1 MRSTFALSALLLAS
15 PALGDELIESV
26 CHLDGFETPVRCVT
40 LEVPLDYSA
49 PQAKSITVAAAV
61 APALTARPA
70 PDPLFVFA
78 GGPGQAGTDI
88 GPWLETAFRPAR
100 RARDVVLLDFRG
112 TGRSGALRCDV
123 PADFSGSGIE
133 LMRQAGAA
141 CAERVGE
148 DARFYTHR
156 EVVEDIERVRLALG
170 YEQINLWGGS
180 FGTRIA
186 QHYVRAYGAHV
197 RSAVLDGATPV
208 GQSIF
213 ASAPQSAEN
222 ALERL
227 FADCTND
234 AECARAFP
242 SVRDDLAELLVRAE
256 SEAIAAEVADPRTGE
271 LTPAALDRDTIV
283 SLLRG
288 ALYVR
293 MTRAVVPFAVDAAA
307 RGDLAPLLALGA
319 ATGEWS
325 TETMAVGFTLGI
337 LCSEDVTQSSTD
349 DAVAVTTTTGF
360 LRDSYYRGF
369 AAACEAWPTTPLPPT
384 MLAPLRATT
393 PALAISGEADPVTP
407 PTLGN
412 AALAHFATQVHVIVP
427 GGYHTNSA
435 NPCVADIIAAF
446 LEDPARGGRDHDCL
460 QRAAAPARFYIG
472 AAEGSQP

>member
-1 MRSTFALSALLLAS
+1 MRSTLALGALLLAS
-15 PALGDELIESV
+15 PAVLGDEPIESV

-49 PQAKSITVAAAV
+49 PQARSITITAAV

-88 GPWLETAFRPAR
+88 APWLETAFRPTR

-123 PADFSGSGIE
+123 SMALSGDSVE
-133 LMRQAGAA
+133 LMRQAGDA
-141 CAERVGE
+141 CAARVGA
-148 DARFYTHR
+148 DGRFYTHR

-186 QHYVRAYGAHV
+186 QHYVRAHGAHV
-197 RSAVLDGATPV
+197 RSVVLDGATPV

-213 ASAPQSAEN
+213 ASAPATVES

-227 FADCTND
+227 FADCAND
-234 AECARAFP
+234 AACVRAFP
-242 SVRDDLAELLVRAE
+242 SLRDDLADLLARAE
-256 SEAIAAEVADPRTGE
+256 SKGIAAEVANPRTGE
-271 LTPAALDRDTIV
+271 PTPAALDRDAIV
-283 SLLRG
+283 NLLRG

-293 MTRAVVPFAVDAAA
+293 MTRAVVPFALAAAA
-307 RGDLAPLLALGA
+307 RGDLAPLLALGV

-325 TETMAVGFTLGI
+325 TETMALGFTLGI
-337 LCSEDVTQSSTD
+337 MCSEDVVQTSAD
-349 DAVAVTTTTGF
+349 DRPASAAGL

-369 AAACEAWPTTPLPPT
+369 AAACEAWPATPLPPA
-384 MLAPLRATT
+384 MLAPLRTAT

-407 PTLGN
+407 PMLGDATL
-412 AALAHFATQVHVIVP
+412 AQFATQVHVIVP
-427 GGYHTNSA
+427 GGFHTNSA
-435 NPCVADIIAAF
+435 NPCVADIISAF
-446 LEDPARGGRDHDCL
+446 LEEPTRGGRDHDCL
-460 QRAAAPARFYIG
+460 RRTSAPPRFYVG